1 MGEPDLAT
9 PSFINLQPMAF
20 VHLGVK
26 LGSINIEQIE
36 KYKEANYN
44 ELCKLS
50 YIRSTANKIKDL
62 IKDADKAFSYKL
74 THMNKKL
81 SSKLNIKEIKETYDI
96 LWGIESQSKKIR
108 SPFKVPFKTKSENLN
123 NEGLKKLAIK
133 MKKYEECAAKR
144 QKACEK
150 LDSALSQ
157 LISMIKGAMTSLETV
172 NTSYQESIR
181 EVEPLPTQEMFNLA
195 INGLYKFINEGT
207 YPKST
212 INSYQ
217 GLNDYITNLLGE

>member
-1 MGEPDLAT
+1 MGVTPDFVNNQPQVFADLT
-9 PSFINLQPMAF
+9 TNLT
-20 VHLGVK
+20 
-26 LGSINIEQIE
+26 SINIEQI
-36 KYKEANYN
+36 KEFKENNYN

-81 SSKLNIKEIKETYDI
+81 SSKLNIEEIKETYGI

-144 QKACEK
+144 QKACEE
-150 LDSALSQ
+150 LDNALSQ
-157 LISMIKGAMTSLETV
+157 LISMITGATTSLKAVTK
-172 NTSYQESIR
+172 SYENSID
-181 EVEPLPTQEMFNLA
+181 EVEPLPTQEIFNLA